1 MNNEPS
7 IYRTSLD
14 SENWTLIEAATRDE
28 AAQIGGS
35 IHQNESFYIG
45 RFTKHGLQE
54 VEFIDIEYKSE

>member
-45 RFTKHGLQE
+45 RFTKAGLQE
-54 VEFIDIEYKSE
+54 TEFIDIEYKKR